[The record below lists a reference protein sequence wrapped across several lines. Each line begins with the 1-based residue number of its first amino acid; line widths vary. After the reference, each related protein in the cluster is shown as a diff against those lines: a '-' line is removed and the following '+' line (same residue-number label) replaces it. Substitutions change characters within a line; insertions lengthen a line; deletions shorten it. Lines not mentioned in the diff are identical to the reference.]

1 MRRAPIVLTATVLG
15 TAGVLLFKP
24 LPISS
29 LEASPASSSSGGDA
43 ASSSTDSS
51 SSPTGTSGD
60 SSSSGSSSTGSSSS
74 GSSSTLSTTATGDV
88 ETDRYGNTQVKV
100 TIKDG
105 KITEVTVLAYND
117 GDPRS
122 ASISQQAI
130 PLLRQEVLSTQTAAV
145 DAISGATYT
154 SNAYEASLQSA
165 LDKAGY
171 TAPDGTKAETDLSTA
186 DANLFGH

>member
-1 MRRAPIVLTATVLG
+1 
-15 TAGVLLFKP
+15 
-24 LPISS
+24 
-29 LEASPASSSSGGDA
+29 
-43 ASSSTDSS
+43 
-51 SSPTGTSGD
+51 
-60 SSSSGSSSTGSSSS
+60 
-74 GSSSTLSTTATGDV
+74 
-88 ETDRYGNTQVKV
+88 VKV
-100 TIKDG
+100 TVKDG
-105 KITEVTVLAYND
+105 RITAVDVVAYND